1 MGSYFKIKIYAYLDK
16 DMSENMEII
25 MIKQKKNPKT
35 LDLCRKVWI
44 SQIQVSKP
52 QTNLSQISP

>member
-25 MIKQKKNPKT
+25 MIKQKKTPKHWT
-35 LDLCRKVWI
+35 YAERYGFHKFKSLNLK
-44 SQIQVSKP
+44 QI
-52 QTNLSQISP
+52 